1 MQWQNSAERYGLC
14 SVVLHWLVLLLFIAT
29 YASIE
34 LREIFPKASEPRE
47 AMKVWHFML
56 GLSVLALLLP
66 RLWCMFQGRFPVIQP
81 EPPHWQPKPARMMHL
96 MLYGL
101 MMLMPLSGW
110 LLLSA
115 EAKPIPFFGLQLP
128 ALIGESK
135 NVAEVMEEFHE
146 ILGSLGYLLIGLH
159 SVAAL
164 IHHYLLRDNTLKRML
179 PKGWDTKINR
189 YK

>member
-1 MQWQNSAERYGLC
+1 MKWLNSADRYGVI
-14 SVVLHWLVLLLFIAT
+14 SMALHWLVLLLFVAT

-56 GLSVLALLLP
+56 GLSVLALMLP
-66 RLWCMFQGRFPVIQP
+66 RLWFMFQGRFPAIQP
-81 EPPHWQPKPARMMHL
+81 EPPHWQKMPARMMHL
-96 MLYGL
+96 SLYGL
-101 MMLMPLSGW
+101 MILMPLSGW

-115 EAKPIPFFGLQLP
+115 EAKPIAFFGLQLP

-135 NVAEVMEEFHE
+135 TVADVTEEFHE
-146 ILGSLGYLLIGLH
+146 ILGTLGYFLIGLH
-159 SVAAL
+159 SAAAL
-164 IHHYLLRDNTLKRML
+164 THHYLLRDNTLKRML
-179 PKGWDTKINR
+179 PKCCDTKINR